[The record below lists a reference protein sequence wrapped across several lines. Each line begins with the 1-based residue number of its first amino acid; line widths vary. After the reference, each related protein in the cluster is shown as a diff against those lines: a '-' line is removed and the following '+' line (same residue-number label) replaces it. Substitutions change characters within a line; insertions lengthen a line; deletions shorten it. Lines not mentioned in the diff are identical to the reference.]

1 MLTPVERLR
10 TANPTK
16 IDFISEWAMRIA
28 ASWMATFCSAVLAFA
43 PAGGAEFNPE
53 FEVAAGQVDRSGQ
66 PVRVPVVLPTG
77 FNAAKATVTIA
88 GQPLA
93 AQVTRPALLATPVP
107 APAGGQ
113 NAELVFI
120 APEFKAGSV
129 LKGKAS
135 ISDKALE
142 KPTTIWNDTAGEHM
156 DLVVNGR
163 PVLRYMYAKLDEST
177 PEKRSATFKPYHHV
191 FDPAG
196 KRLLTKGPGGT
207 FPHHRGLYFGFNR
220 ISYGDGQTADTWH
233 CNKGEFQSHE
243 KVLASE
249 AGPVLGRHTLQID
262 WHGKDGKAFA
272 QETREMTAYN
282 TAGGTL
288 IEFATRL
295 DSLAGPIKLD
305 GDPQHAG
312 FQFRATQEVPDK
324 TKAQTYYLRPDGKGE
339 PGKFRNWPNDKQ
351 HVNLPWH
358 ALSIVLDDQRYT
370 VAMLDRPENP
380 KEARFSER
388 DYGRFGSYF
397 EYELDA
403 KKSLELNYRVW
414 VQIGEMTG
422 EQLTRLDEAFVK
434 PAEVAVK

>member
-1 MLTPVERLR
+1 MR
-10 TANPTK
+10 TFSVLMTIVACTAVSALAA
-16 IDFISEWAMRIA
+16 DFS
-28 ASWMATFCSAVLAFA
+28 
-43 PAGGAEFNPE
+43 PE
-53 FEVAAGQVDRSGQ
+53 FEIAAGQVDRSGQ
-66 PVRVPVVLPTG
+66 PVRVPVVLPVG
-77 FNAAKATVTIA
+77 FQAAAASVTID
-88 GQPLA
+88 GKPYP
-93 AQVTRPALLATPVP
+93 AQVTKPNLLAKP
-107 APAGGQ
+107 AQAPEGGL

-120 APEFKAGSV
+120 AADFKAGQA
-129 LKGKAS
+129 LKGKAT
-135 ISDKALE
+135 ISDKLSGE
-142 KPTTIWNDTAGEHM
+142 KPVAEWKDTPGEHM
-156 DLVVNGR
+156 DLAFNGR
-163 PVLRYMYAKLDEST
+163 PVLRYMYAKLDETSK
-177 PEKRSATFKPYHHV
+177 ESRSATFKPYHHV

-196 KRLLTKGPGGT
+196 KRLITKGPGGL
-207 FPHHRGLYFGFNR
+207 FPHHRGLYFGFNK
-220 ISYGDGQTADTWH
+220 ISYGQKQTADTWH
-233 CNKGEFQSHE
+233 CNNGEFQSHE

-262 WHGKDGKAFA
+262 WHGKDGKVFA

-282 TAGGTL
+282 TTGGTL

-312 FQFRATQEVPDK
+312 FQFRATQDVPDK

-397 EYELDA
+397 EYEIDA
-403 KKSLELNYRVW
+403 KKALELNYRVW
-414 VQIGEMTG
+414 VQGGEMTVP
-422 EQLTRLDEAFVK
+422 QVTRLGEAFVH
-434 PAEVAVK
+434 PVEVKVK

>member
-1 MLTPVERLR
+1 MR
-10 TANPTK
+10 TLS
-16 IDFISEWAMRIA
+16 FLIA
-28 ASWMATFCSAVLAFA
+28 ALAWA
-43 PAGGAEFNPE
+43 ISTSLAAELNPE
-53 FEVAAGQVDRSGQ
+53 FEIAAGKVDRSGQ
-66 PVRVPVVLPTG
+66 PVRVPLVLPRG
-77 FNAAKATVTIA
+77 FQAASASVTID
-88 GQPLA
+88 GKSYP
-93 AQVTRPALLATPVP
+93 AQVTKPNLLAKTKQ
-107 APAGGQ
+107 APEGSE

-120 APEFKAGSV
+120 APDFKAGQT
-129 LKGKAS
+129 LQGKAT
-135 ISDKALE
+135 ISDQASDE
-142 KPTTIWNDTAGEHM
+142 KSVAEWKDTPGEHL
-156 DLVVNGR
+156 DLLFNGR
-163 PVLRYMYAKLDEST
+163 PVLRYMYAKLDETS

-196 KRLLTKGPGGT
+196 KRLITKGPGGR

-220 ISYGDGQTADTWH
+220 ISYGQNQKADTWH
-233 CNKGEFQSHE
+233 CNKGEYQSHE

-249 AGPVLGRHTLQID
+249 AGPVLGRHTLLID
-262 WHGKDGKAFA
+262 WHGQDGKAFA

-295 DSLAGPIKLD
+295 DSLAGPVKLD

-312 FQFRATQEVPDK
+312 FQFRATQDVPDK
-324 TKAQTYYLRPDGKGE
+324 TAAQTYYLRPDGKGE
-339 PGKFRNWPNDKQ
+339 PGKFRNWPSDKQ

-414 VQIGEMTG
+414 VQAGEMT
-422 EQLTRLDEAFVK
+422 EQQVSRLDDAFDH
-434 PAEVAVK
+434 PAEVKVK

>member
-1 MLTPVERLR
+1 
-10 TANPTK
+10 
-16 IDFISEWAMRIA
+16 MRNAICLFLAAALGSAA
-28 ASWMATFCSAVLAFA
+28 ASA
-43 PAGGAEFNPE
+43 AEFSPE
-53 FEVAAGQVDRSGQ
+53 FEVAAGSVDRTDQ
-66 PVRVPVVLPTG
+66 PIRVPIVLPAE
-77 FNAAKATVTIA
+77 FKAAEATVTID
-88 GQPLA
+88 GKSLA
-93 AQVTRPALLATPVP
+93 AQITKPSLLARPEQPP
-107 APAGGQ
+107 ASGQ
-113 NAELVFI
+113 NAELVFL
-120 APEFKAGSV
+120 APSFKAGAT
-129 LKGKAS
+129 LRGKAT
-135 ISDKALE
+135 IKDKASAE
-142 KPTTIWNDTAGEHM
+142 KPIAEWKDTTGEHM
-156 DLVVNGR
+156 DLVFNGR

-196 KRLLTKGPGGT
+196 KRLMTKGPGGL

-220 ISYGDGQTADTWH
+220 ISYGAGQKADTWH
-233 CNKGEFQSHE
+233 CNKGEYQSHE

-262 WHGKDGKAFA
+262 WHGQDGKAFA

-295 DSLAGPIKLD
+295 DSLVGPIKLD

-312 FQFRATQEVPDK
+312 FQFRASQDVPDK

-358 ALSIVLDDQRYT
+358 ALSIVLDDRRYT

-397 EYELDA
+397 EYEIDT
-403 KKSLELNYRVW
+403 KKPLELNYRVW
-414 VQIGEMTG
+414 VQAGEMTVD
-422 EQLTRLDEAFVK
+422 QVTRLAEAFVS
-434 PAEVAVK
+434 PAQLTVK